1 MKETLETYD
10 LKKLY
15 IKSRKDHSWQN
26 EVTASTHGVVAV
38 KAPGKTGKTY
48 VCRQDIISVL
58 KNGSHKEAVLYFTP
72 DRQDNVKMAYGVQ
85 ILMGLDN
92 RTVCNRTPNNVYV
105 TENMERGTSVYVPA
119 DEIAFARV
127 IASGI
132 KFAEIIIDDAE
143 RMSASLLHNALL
155 KAAVDGACMMA
166 VGGGTPYG
174 APQDKK
180 DVWRWLLNSPSS
192 DTYVVEYSAG
202 NAVDYDEDLL
212 GIFSPLLQ
220 QFNDVA

>member
-1 MKETLETYD
+1 METYD

-15 IKSRKDHSWQN
+15 IKSRKDHSWQD
-26 EVTASTHGVVAV
+26 EVMASTHGVVAA
-38 KAPGKTGKTY
+38 KAPSKTGKTY
-48 VCRQDIISVL
+48 MCRQEILSVL
-58 KNGSHKEAVLYFTP
+58 KKGLHKETVLYFTP
-72 DRQDNVKMAYGVQ
+72 ERQDNVRMAYGVQ

-92 RTVCNRTPNNVYV
+92 RAVCNRTPNNIYV
-105 TENMERGTSVYVPA
+105 TENMERGTAVYVPA
-119 DEIAFARV
+119 DEIAFSRV

-155 KAAVDGACMMA
+155 KAAVDGACMTA
-166 VGGGTPYG
+166 VGCGS
-174 APQDKK
+174 ASRACQDKK

-192 DTYVVEYSAG
+192 DTYVVEYAVG
-202 NAVDYDEDLL
+202 NATDHDEDLL

-220 QFNDVA
+220 QFDDVA